1 MNRIGAL
8 QEALLRQQLGAAF
21 ITSADNIRYLTG
33 YYHWNSLMPF
43 AAAVVPA
50 RGDPL
55 LLALRAD
62 EALARQASNV
72 PVVTY
77 DAGAQGYRATAAQI
91 REALDR
97 DKLPYDSLGIEFG
110 AMTVDRFRILEEAF
124 PGFTFTDAAPTL
136 ADLRL
141 VKDDGEQATFR
152 QAALLVG
159 FAMDRV
165 VADLSPGISEVEI
178 KGAMDAAVYA
188 EAARRWP
195 AAVVQSVTNVVSGP
209 KANRLHDAATGRT
222 VGAGELLFIMGGAI
236 VDGYWANGGRTVFAP
251 GAPARADA
259 RRMLDVAVEA
269 QRAAVERLV
278 PGTPLGEA
286 VRAADKSLA
295 DAGLL
300 GNKTYP
306 MFRGLGLRHN
316 ERPTAVEVDL
326 VLRPGMC
333 LCSQSYLRGP
343 DFIVGQSDSILIG
356 EAGAVVLT
364 DPKEAVR

>member
-1 MNRIGAL
+1 MNRIQAL
-8 QEALLRQQLGAAF
+8 QEALLRQRVGAAL
-21 ITSADNIRYLTG
+21 ITSSDNIRYLTG

-62 EALARQASNV
+62 ESLARQASSV

-77 DAGAQGYRATAAQI
+77 EAGAQGYRATAAQV
-91 REALDR
+91 REALNR
-97 DKLPYDSLGIEFG
+97 DTLPYNTLGIEFG
-110 AMTVDRFRILEEAF
+110 VMTLDRFRILEETF
-124 PGFTFTDAAPTL
+124 PELTFADVAA
-136 ADLRL
+136 AVGELRL
-141 VKDDGEQATFR
+141 IKDDNEQRTFQ

-159 FAMDRV
+159 AALTRV
-165 VADLSPGISEVEI
+165 TADFSPGTSEIEV

-195 AAVVQSVTNVVSGP
+195 AAIVQSATNVVSGP
-209 KANRLHDAATGRT
+209 KANRLHDAAAGRT
-222 VGAGELLFIMGGAI
+222 IGAGELLFIMGGAT
-236 VDGYWANGGRTVFAP
+236 VDGYWANAARTVFAP
-251 GAPARADA
+251 GGPAKAGA
-259 RRMLDVAVEA
+259 RRLLD
-269 QRAAVERLV
+269 AAVAAQQAGVARLV
-278 PGTPLGEA
+278 PGARLGEA
-286 VRAADKSLA
+286 VRAADNVLA

-316 ERPTAVEVDL
+316 ERPTAIELDL
-326 VLRPGMC
+326 ALQPGMC
-333 LCSQSYLRGP
+333 LCSQSYLRQD

-356 EAGAVVLT
+356 DEGAVVLS
-364 DPKEAVR
+364 DRKEAAR

>member
-8 QEALLRQQLGAAF
+8 QEALQRQQVGAAF
-21 ITSADNIRYLTG
+21 ITSSDNIRYLTG

-50 RGDPL
+50 RGDAL

-62 EALARQASNV
+62 EALARQASGV

-77 DAGAQGYRATAAQI
+77 DAGAQGYRATAAQV
-91 REALDR
+91 RAALDL
-97 DKLPYDSLGIEFG
+97 DGLPSKTLGIEFG
-110 AMTVDRFRILEEAF
+110 VTTVDRFRILEEAF
-124 PGFTFTDAAPTL
+124 PGFTFADVAAAL

-141 VKDDGEQATFR
+141 IKDDGEQASLR

-159 FAMDRV
+159 TAVDRI
-165 VADLSPGISEVEI
+165 AAHLSPGISEIEI

-188 EAARRWP
+188 EAARRCP

-209 KANRLHDAATGRT
+209 KANRLHDAATGRK

-236 VDGYWANGGRTVFAP
+236 VDGYWANGGRTVFPP
-251 GAPARADA
+251 GAPARDDA
-259 RRMLDVAVEA
+259 RRMLDVAIEA

-278 PGTPLGEA
+278 PGRPLGEA
-286 VRAADKSLA
+286 VRAADQTLA

-316 ERPTAVEVDL
+316 ERPTAIEVDL

-333 LCSQSYLRGP
+333 LCSQSYLRGS

-356 EAGAVVLT
+356 DKDAVVLT

>member
-1 MNRIGAL
+1 
-8 QEALLRQQLGAAF
+8 
-21 ITSADNIRYLTG
+21 
-33 YYHWNSLMPF
+33 MPF
-43 AAAVVPA
+43 AAVVVPA

-55 LLALRAD
+55 LLALKAD
-62 EALARQASNV
+62 EALARQASSV

-77 DAGAQGYRATAAQI
+77 DAAAQGYRATAAQV
-91 REALDR
+91 REALGRDR
-97 DKLPYDSLGIEFG
+97 LPFDSLGIEFG
-110 AMTVDRFRILEEAF
+110 AVTVDRFRILEEAF
-124 PGFTFTDAAPTL
+124 PGFTFTDVAGIL
-136 ADLRL
+136 GDLRL
-141 VKDDGEQATFR
+141 VKDEGEQAAFR

-159 FAMDRV
+159 AALDRV
-165 VADLSPGISEVEI
+165 VPDLSPGISEIEI

-222 VGAGELLFIMGGAI
+222 IGAGELVFVMGGAI

-259 RRMLDVAVEA
+259 RRMLEVAVA
-269 QRAAVERLV
+269 VQRAAVERLV
-278 PGTPLGEA
+278 PGRPLGEA
-286 VRAADKSLA
+286 VRAADKALA
-295 DAGLL
+295 DAEML

-316 ERPTAVEVDL
+316 ERPTAVDVDL

-333 LCSQSYLRGP
+333 VCAQSYLRGS
-343 DFIVGQSDSILIG
+343 DFIVGQTDSILIG
-356 EAGAVVLT
+356 EKGAVVLT
-364 DPKEAVR
+364 DPREVVR